1 MERPGEGCHVAG
13 CYVFLISAIHLS
25 AASVLL
31 LGNTTRC
38 PCYCNCQRVL
48 KQIISR
54 KSDKHIPSPTRVDK
68 TAMPKLRPGN
78 ATSRRKWEGEKSRRC
93 EGQPGRGRGSAGGSF
108 SQPPECHVQEEIL
121 RGMTRAEHGV
131 APAAGVLAGTGQE
144 GWR

>member
-1 MERPGEGCHVAG
+1 MAG

-54 KSDKHIPSPTRVDK
+54 KSDKHIPSPTRVCKNSSAKPLLGQHNQPQEMGMGKEQGAAAYEERDLLEEASGGCSS
-68 TAMPKLRPGN
+68 AM
-78 ATSRRKWEGEKSRRC
+78 C
-93 EGQPGRGRGSAGGSF
+93 
-108 SQPPECHVQEEIL
+108 
-121 RGMTRAEHGV
+121 
-131 APAAGVLAGTGQE
+131 
-144 GWR
+144 